1 MSLSLIKR
9 CLLLFTLLVMLITSI
24 YAWQLH
30 KQFHAPLAHHVE
42 TLPEFIDVEPGDGLY
57 KVCQRFSALGLLQD
71 TRSVCRIALWSGFE
85 ALKRGRYLIDETD
98 SLFNLLEKMQK
109 GEVMQFDISLI
120 EGHNFEQMLDRIWR
134 NPNVE
139 SSLQGLTTEQI
150 MAKVAGDNAPHP
162 EGQFYPDTY
171 FFSYGVSDVTVL
183 KRSYQRLQQILAEE
197 WQSKAKSL
205 PYQSPYEALIMASI
219 VEKETGL
226 ASERP
231 EIAAVFVSRLNKG
244 MRLQTDP
251 TVIYGLGDQYQGNI
265 TRRHLRQYTPYNT
278 YRINGLPPTPIAMV
292 GRAAIHAAL
301 NPADSK
307 ALFFV
312 AKGDG
317 SHQFSNTLKE
327 HNKAVRKYQL
337 TRKENYR
344 SAPK

>member
-9 CLLLFTLLVMLITSI
+9 CLLLLTLLVMLVVSI
-24 YAWQLH
+24 YAWQLY
-30 KQFHAPLAHHVE
+30 KQFHKPLSNNIE
-42 TLPEFIDVEPGDGLY
+42 TLPEFIDVNPGDGLY
-57 KVCQRFSALGLLQD
+57 KVCQRFNAMGLLQD
-71 TRSVCRIALWSGFE
+71 TRSFCRIALWSGYD
-85 ALKRGRYLIDETD
+85 ALKRGRYKVTETD
-98 SLFNLLEKMQK
+98 SLFGLLDKMQK
-109 GEVMQFDISLI
+109 GDVMRFQVALI
-120 EGHNFEQMLDRIWR
+120 EGHSFKQMLERIWS
-134 NPNVE
+134 NPNIKPI
-139 SSLQGLTTEQI
+139 LQGASAEQI
-150 MAKVAGDNAPHP
+150 MKRVAGDNAPHP

-171 FFSYGVSDVTVL
+171 YFSYGVSDITVL
-183 KRSYQRLQQILAEE
+183 KRSYKRLQQILEEE
-197 WQSKAKSL
+197 WQQKSEDL
-205 PYQSPYEALIMASI
+205 PYKSPYEALIMASI

-251 TVIYGLGDQYQGNI
+251 TVIYGLGDQYKGNI

-292 GRAAIHAAL
+292 GRAAINAAL
-301 NPADSK
+301 HPADTD

-317 SHQFSNTLKE
+317 SHQFSKTLQE
-327 HNKAVRKYQL
+327 HNKAVREYQL
-337 TRKENYR
+337 TRKKNYR